1 MSTNTQKDVVYIDV
15 EDDIT
20 AIIDKMQNSPGK
32 IVALVLP
39 KRAAVLQSI
48 VNMKLLKRMADNAK
62 KNAVLVSSD
71 VALMPLAG
79 AVGMYVAKTPQ
90 SKPFIPDPPMMTTL
104 GADKDGDIELDQNM
118 AVGALV
124 AATAE
129 PEDAIE
135 IDNESNNASEQEKPS
150 NTKQDKKKKN
160 DKKQKVPNFERFRK
174 RLFIGL
180 GVVILLGVAWYVMA
194 EVLPKAKII
203 ITTDDTN
210 VDVKLSL
217 IASPTAQSVDISK
230 GIVPGKVQ
238 EYRKSD
244 TQKVPATGQKDMG
257 TKATGSVTM
266 TLEDCS
272 QPSVS
277 IPAGTAV
284 SGDGLN
290 FITQAD
296 VTLTGVKFGNQ
307 CRNEDFPEVST
318 ATVKVIA
325 QNPGDKYNLAARSYT
340 VAGHSNVSAA
350 GTAMSGGTTNV
361 VKVVTQADIDGAK
374 AKILESAGSTS
385 APILSQQ
392 LRDAGYIAIE
402 DSLTAGEPLVT
413 ASPNVDTQADE
424 VTVTVVVPYKM
435 TGIQQDGTTQAV
447 EAAIKSQI
455 DESKQ
460 TILDNGMSKAVIRMV
475 ENSRQNGDLPVSLQT
490 TAVAGVVQDEQKIK
504 EGVAG
509 KERGEIQETLM
520 GFPGIKAVEVEYS
533 PFWVMTTTDDVDKI
547 TVVFQQNGE
556 NTESE

>member
-180 GVVILLGVAWYVMA
+180 GVVILLGVAWFVMA

-217 IASPTAQSVDISK
+217 IASPTAQSVDIAK

-257 TKATGSVTM
+257 TKASGTVSMTTQTDCIVPVASIKAGSTVTA
-266 TLEDCS
+266 S
-272 QPSVS
+272 S
-277 IPAGTAV
+277 
-284 SGDGLN
+284 LN
-290 FITQAD
+290 YITQVDAVFVPAD
-296 VTLTGVKFGNQ
+296 IEEGKCVWKSNKV
-307 CRNEDFPEVST
+307 E
-318 ATVKVIA
+318 VIA
-325 QNPGDKYNLAARSYT
+325 QNAGDQYNLAARAYT
-340 VAGHSNVSAA
+340 VAGRSAV
-350 GTAMSGGTTNV
+350 TAQGSDMSGGTTNV

-460 TILDNGMSKAVIRMV
+460 TILDNGMSKAVIRRV